1 MKVSY
6 KWLGEYVDL
15 TGVSPKELAEKM
27 TLAGVEV
34 EEIRPLASG
43 TGLVIGKILSCLPHP
58 DSDHLHVLQVDEG
71 EGRGIHQIVCGAPN
85 VRESLK
91 VIVATEGALL
101 PGITIKKSKIRGVE
115 SNGMCCSL
123 LELGMDRKFLSEAQ
137 CAGIEELPEDAPV
150 GAEPLSYLGLDDV
163 VLELKLLANRSDM
176 NAMLQVAQEAST
188 LLHRELR
195 LPKPPL
201 IEGRA
206 PSVLPSSRTE
216 KCARFALAEA
226 RGVKIHPSPRWLR
239 LRLIAS
245 GVRPINNIVDIGNYA
260 MLLTGQPFNMY
271 DLDKLPEGKLEAR
284 DDIEG
289 EWEAMDGKK
298 YLLKKGDISIASKGR
313 TMCLGGVMTS
323 MECAVDE
330 GTRNILVESAL
341 FDGACV
347 RRTSTRLGLQSESS
361 QRFAKG
367 IAPLQ
372 EEALAYALALVKEL
386 SEPDSLSGIALYG
399 GSVPAPRKIRTS
411 LLAINRR
418 LGTSLDEDEVLS
430 ALESE
435 SFHVEKD
442 GDALLVEV
450 PLRRIDVLGE
460 ADISEEVIRLLGYGK
475 VPSRLPA
482 LPPEGGLTPR
492 QERKRALRRL
502 LRHKGLTEALT
513 YSLLPKEEEGSYP
526 YLLEGGSLRVR
537 NPLTEDRLSYR
548 KSLLPSLIEA
558 MAHNQARQVS
568 DLAFFEMGEAFAK
581 GKQGERLAIA
591 LMGERKT
598 RSLME
603 RAPYGF
609 YDLKGILEDI
619 LQFLGI
625 KDGRVRYVPLKTD
638 RQEFHPG
645 RSALVTLGKETLA
658 VLGELHPSEL
668 KKRGLRSGSLME
680 IDLSLLLSLPGE
692 GSKAKVPPRFPG
704 TRRDLALL
712 LGEGISFREV
722 KECASRASRLIKDV
736 LPFDEYRGEGIPAG
750 KRSLA
755 IALFLQD
762 EGKTLGEEE
771 IQEAVEKARKALEEK
786 LGAEVRS

>member
-15 TGVSPKELAEKM
+15 TGVSPEELARRM

-43 TGLVIGKILSCLPHP
+43 TGLLIGEVLSSEPHP

-71 EGRGIHQIVCGAPN
+71 KERGVRQIVCGAPN
-85 VRESLK
+85 ARAGIK
-91 VIVATEGALL
+91 VIVATEGAVL
-101 PGITIKKSKIRGVE
+101 PEATIRRSKIRGVQSE
-115 SNGMCCSL
+115 GMCCSL
-123 LELGMDRKFLSEAQ
+123 LELGMNRKYLSESQ
-137 CAGIEELPEDAPV
+137 CAGIEELPPDAPV
-150 GAEPLSYLGLDDV
+150 GEEPLSYLGLDDV
-163 VLELKLLANRSDM
+163 VLELSLLANRSDM
-176 NAMLQVAQEAST
+176 NAMVQVAQEAAT
-188 LLHRELR
+188 LLGRELR
-195 LPKPPL
+195 LPKAPL
-201 IEGRA
+201 VEGKD
-206 PSVLPSSRTE
+206 PSVLPSSLTPR
-216 KCARFALAEA
+216 CSRFALAEC

-245 GVRPINNIVDIGNYA
+245 GIRPINNIVDIGNYA

-271 DLDKLPEGKLEAR
+271 DLDKLPEGRLEAR

-298 YLLKKGDISIASKGR
+298 YLLQKGDISIASKGR

-323 MECAVDE
+323 MECAVD
-330 GTRNILVESAL
+330 GSTRNILVESAL
-341 FDGACV
+341 FDGPSV
-347 RRTSTRLGLQSESS
+347 RRTSLRLGLASESS

-367 IAPLQ
+367 VAPLQ
-372 EEALAYALALVKEL
+372 EESLAFALALVKEL
-386 SEPDSLSGIALYG
+386 ADPDSVSGIALYG
-399 GSVPAPRKIRTS
+399 GERPERRRIKTS
-411 LLAINRR
+411 LPFINRR
-418 LGTSLDEDEVLS
+418 LGTALGEEEVLL
-430 ALESE
+430 ALRSE
-435 SFHVEKD
+435 GFRAEKD
-442 GDALLVEV
+442 GEGILVEV

-460 ADISEEVIRLLGYGK
+460 ADVSEEVIRLLGYER

-492 QERKRALRRL
+492 QERKRALRRM
-502 LRHKGLTEALT
+502 LRHKGLSEALT
-513 YSLLPKEEEGSYP
+513 YSLLPKEEEDSYP
-526 YLLEGGSLRVR
+526 YLLPGESLRVR
-537 NPLTEDRLSYR
+537 NPLTEERLSYR
-548 KSLLPSLIEA
+548 KSLLPSLLETLLW
-558 MAHNQARQVS
+558 NQARQS
-568 DLAFFEMGEAFAK
+568 GDLALFEIGEVFSK
-581 GKQGERLAIA
+581 GKGGERLAIA
-591 LMGERKT
+591 LMGERRS

-603 RAPYGF
+603 GAPYGF
-609 YDLKGILEDI
+609 FDLKGVLEDI

-625 KDGRVRYVPLKTD
+625 KESRVRFEPLRSE

-645 RSALVTLGKETLA
+645 RSAVALVGKETLA

-692 GSKAKVPPRFPG
+692 GSKARVPSRFPG

-712 LGEGISFREV
+712 VREEVPFREV
-722 KECASRASRLIKDV
+722 RETAQRASRLIKDV

-750 KRSLA
+750 KKSLA

-762 EGKTLGEEE
+762 EGKTLGEEK
-771 IQEAVEKARKALEEK
+771 IQGAVLKARKALEEK
-786 LGAEVRS
+786 LGAEVRE